1 MAKPTRAENFDA
13 YQGIDLVDESK
24 ERGTSVASSPGSRL
38 GQLLGRA
45 VRPGPKAFTATVAK
59 ADAGAGSIQVRL
71 GSPTGKLIGT
81 ASVASTGN
89 KYTYAS
95 STAKLGPADGNQDV
109 YLVLSPGLRIA
120 SFTIR

>member
-1 MAKPTRAENFDA
+1 M
-13 YQGIDLVDESK
+13 
-24 ERGTSVASSPGSRL
+24 
-38 GQLLGRA
+38 
-45 VRPGPKAFTATVAK
+45 AK

-89 KYTYAS
+89 KYTYA
-95 STAKLGPADGNQDV
+95 TLDGETRPADGNQDV